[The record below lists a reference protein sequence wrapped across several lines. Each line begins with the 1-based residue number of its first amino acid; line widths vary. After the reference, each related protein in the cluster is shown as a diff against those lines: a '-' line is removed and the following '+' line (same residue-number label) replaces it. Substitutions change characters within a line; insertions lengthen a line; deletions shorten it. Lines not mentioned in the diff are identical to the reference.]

1 LLSYLSTPYK
11 STIEPYKENVNLIAQ
26 VAQQKQSKYDQVL
39 STIFQKQN
47 QLLDLDLS
55 GGSEE
60 AELKK
65 DNLLKEADNQLN
77 KMASSDLTIPDNI
90 NKVENIFSPI
100 VNDKD
105 IMNAAS
111 ITAFTKEQTAYFDEW
126 TVKPFVAV
134 GGEWTNLAGQD
145 EWHSTLTLGAKL
157 PKGFQGRFTRLHL
170 NPQGY
175 RLGADWTKHVSENI
189 GVRFSSD
196 FTVNRH
202 AKDVHVIS
210 LGLVHY

>member
-1 LLSYLSTPYK
+1 MKMLVKLLFCLCLVVPVYGQTFAGAGIASTATKDGHKIGPY
-11 STIEPYKENVNLIAQ
+11 IEGQLDFGGVKANDTNLGTAEIYAVLYSNPSSRFNV
-26 VAQQKQSKYDQVL
+26 
-39 STIFQKQN
+39 
-47 QLLDLDLS
+47 
-55 GGSEE
+55 
-60 AELKK
+60 
-65 DNLLKEADNQLN
+65 
-77 KMASSDLTIPDNI
+77 
-90 NKVENIFSPI
+90 
-100 VNDKD
+100 
-105 IMNAAS
+105 
-111 ITAFTKEQTAYFDEW
+111 AFRPAYFDEW